1 MDEIEMVVFDM
12 AGTTVNDEDAV
23 NRCVREAL
31 GAAGLAVS
39 AADVNRVMG
48 LPKPVAISMLI
59 EENGRGADL
68 GQRLEAIHGD
78 FVARSIAFYRT
89 DPSVREVEGASR
101 VFERLRR
108 SGVRVALNT
117 GFDRAITD
125 VILGRLGW
133 SAGAPI
139 DATIASDEVALG
151 RPHPEMIRALMS
163 RLGVGR
169 ASRVAKV
176 GDTPA
181 DLEEGTNAGCGLVI
195 GVTSGS
201 HSREELASFPH
212 THLIDSIRDLP
223 ALIRI
228 DTVGDGARNRPR

>member
-1 MDEIEMVVFDM
+1 MDEIELVVFDM

-23 NRCVREAL
+23 NRCVRDAL
-31 GAAGLAVS
+31 GTAGLEVS

-68 GQRLEAIHGD
+68 GPRLETIHRD

-89 DPSVREVEGASR
+89 DRSVHEVEGASK
-101 VFERLRR
+101 VFDRLRR
-108 SGVRVALNT
+108 SGIRVALNT

-133 SAGAPI
+133 SGGGPI
-139 DATIASDEVALG
+139 DATIASDEVVQG

-163 RLGVGR
+163 RLGVGQ

-181 DLEEGTNAGCGLVI
+181 DLAEGTNAGCGLVI

-201 HSREELASFPH
+201 HSREELTPFPH
-212 THLIDSIRDLP
+212 THLIESVRELP
-223 ALIRI
+223 ALL
-228 DTVGDGARNRPR
+228 GMSEGAA

>member
-1 MDEIEMVVFDM
+1 MDEIELVVFDM

-23 NRCVREAL
+23 NRCVRDAL
-31 GAAGLAVS
+31 GTAGLSVS

-68 GQRLEAIHGD
+68 GPRLEAIHRD

-89 DPSVREVEGASR
+89 DPSVREVEGASK
-101 VFERLRR
+101 VFDLLRR

-133 SAGAPI
+133 SGGGGPI
-139 DATIASDEVALG
+139 DATIASDEVARG
-151 RPHPEMIRALMS
+151 RPHPEMIRELM
-163 RLGVGR
+163 RTLGVGR
-169 ASRVAKV
+169 ALRVAKV

-201 HSREELASFPH
+201 HSRAELAPFPH
-212 THLIDSIRDLP
+212 THLIESIRDLP
-223 ALIRI
+223 ALMGLTR
-228 DTVGDGARNRPR
+228 VAGE

>member
-1 MDEIEMVVFDM
+1 MDEIELVVFDM

-23 NRCVREAL
+23 SRCVREAL
-31 GAAGLAVS
+31 GVAGLAVS

-59 EENGRGADL
+59 EENGRSADL
-68 GQRLEAIHGD
+68 GPRLEAIHGD

-89 DPSVREVEGASR
+89 DPSVREVEGASS
-101 VFERLRR
+101 VFELLRR

-133 SAGAPI
+133 SGGGPI
-139 DATIASDEVALG
+139 DATIASDEVERG
-151 RPHPEMIRALMS
+151 RPHPEMIRELM
-163 RLGVGR
+163 RRFGVGK

-201 HSREELASFPH
+201 HSGEELASFPH
-212 THLIDSIRDLP
+212 THLIESIRDLP
-223 ALIRI
+223 PLMGLGT
-228 DTVGDGARNRPR
+228 DGKGARNPPR